1 MLTMT
6 LPQAPAMLS
15 TANPSEP
22 EPVSAQAQRS
32 SADNARRIASAL
44 DQIAE
49 ALAPRRRIMRGG
61 ERLFHMGAPLQQL
74 HVLNS
79 GMFKLIGVSNDGR
92 EQIVAFRFRGDWL
105 GLGDLESGQYN
116 CDAVALDTCEV
127 WSVGYVELLE
137 ACGRRPALLKQILE
151 SMSGEMQREREAALS
166 AYTLPADARMA
177 EFLSRWVA
185 ALTRRGLRADQLNLP
200 LTRAEIGN
208 HLGMT
213 LETASR
219 ALSRLAQADVIRI
232 DEKSRREITVPDASQ
247 LENYVRQRVAAG
259 V

>member
-1 MLTMT
+1 
-6 LPQAPAMLS
+6 MLS
-15 TANPSEP
+15 NTSLP
-22 EPVSAQAQRS
+22 ERGPAPVQS
-32 SADNARRIASAL
+32 SPTNADNARRIASEL

-49 ALAPRRRIMRGG
+49 ALAPRRRILRGG
-61 ERLFHMGAPLQQL
+61 ERLFHLGAALQQV

-79 GMFKLIGVSNDGR
+79 GMFKLVGMSNDGR
-92 EQIVAFRFRGDWL
+92 EQIAAFRYRGDWL
-105 GLGDLESGQYN
+105 GLADVESGRYS

-127 WSVGYVELLE
+127 WSLGYAELLE
-137 ACGRRPALLKQILE
+137 ACGRRPALLKQVVE
-151 SMSGEMQREREAALS
+151 AMSGEMLREREAALS

-177 EFLSRWVA
+177 EFLHRWVQ
-185 ALTRRGLRADQLNLP
+185 ALSRRGLRADQLNLP

-219 ALSRLAQADVIRI
+219 ALSRLAQAGAIRI

-247 LENYVRQRVAAG
+247 LDVYVRQRLAG
-259 V
+259 G